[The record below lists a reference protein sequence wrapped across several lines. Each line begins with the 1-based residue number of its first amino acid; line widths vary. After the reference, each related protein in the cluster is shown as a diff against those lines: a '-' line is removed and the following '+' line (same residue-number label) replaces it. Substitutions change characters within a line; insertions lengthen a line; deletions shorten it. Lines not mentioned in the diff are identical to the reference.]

1 MSLIQGEEMDSGK
14 FWYYF
19 GVVSGF
25 IFRSL
30 ILAISILGFLW
41 DVWHKEVPYLPVIL
55 FLIYHIWV
63 KIYVIYEAIIY
74 IAQNP
79 PKNTLS
85 PTEIEKLIN
94 LINFKNLN
102 GGGPN

>member
-1 MSLIQGEEMDSGK
+1 MFNK
-14 FWYYF
+14 NFWYYF
-19 GVVSGF
+19 GVATGA
-25 IFRSL
+25 IFRGL
-30 ILAISILGFLW
+30 IIGVSIVGFFWDLW
-41 DVWHKEVPYLPVIL
+41 NKEIPYLPVIL
-55 FLIYHIWV
+55 FLVYQIWV
-63 KIYVIYEAIIY
+63 KVFTVYEAVVY

-79 PKNTLS
+79 AKDTLS

>member
-1 MSLIQGEEMDSGK
+1 MDSAK

-19 GVVSGF
+19 GLICGS
-25 IFRSL
+25 IFRGA
-30 ILAISILGFLW
+30 IVAISILGFCW
-41 DVWHKEVPYLPVIL
+41 DVWNREIPYLPIIL
-55 FLIYHIWV
+55 FLIYQVWV
-63 KIYVIYEAIIY
+63 KIYVVYEAIIY

-79 PKNTLS
+79 PKDTLS

>member
-1 MSLIQGEEMDSGK
+1 MGSGK

-19 GVVSGF
+19 GLISGGV
-25 IFRSL
+25 FRFFV
-30 ILAISILGFLW
+30 LAMSILGFFW
-41 DVWHKEVPYLPVIL
+41 DVWNKQIPYLPIIL
-55 FLIYHIWV
+55 FLVYQVWV
-63 KIYVIYEAIIY
+63 KVYIVYEAVIY

-79 PKNTLS
+79 PKDTLS
-85 PTEIEKLIN
+85 PTEIERLIN